1 MNPREIR
8 PIDEM
13 PVSDTRSLTD
23 ILQNNSSMIGE
34 ILLDVACIKRQID
47 GLDKATPEV
56 SSPNCVLD
64 EVTNQAIV
72 LNEIRDTLKIL
83 RSELNI

>member
-13 PVSDTRSLTD
+13 PVNDTKNLID

-34 ILLDVACIKRQID
+34 ISIDVNCIKHQID
-47 GLDKATPEV
+47 GLDKTTPEV

-64 EVTNQAIV
+64 EVTNQAIA
-72 LNEIRDTLKIL
+72 LNDIRDTLKIL
-83 RSELNI
+83 RNELNI